1 MKEFSQTWC
10 KWVEAFTQNG
20 HVGIKINDQIRKKFV
35 TKKEL
40 RQGDL
45 LSPILFNIVIDMLTI
60 IIKRAKLN
68 GQIDMVVPHLVDN
81 GLSILQYADDT
92 LIFLDDNL
100 DNAKNLKLLLCSFEQ
115 LSGLKINFHKS
126 DIFCFGDARNS
137 ENIYSQ
143 LFGCQ
148 IGTAI

>member
-1 MKEFSQTWC
+1 
-10 KWVEAFTQNG
+10 VR
-20 HVGIKINDQIRKKFV
+20 IKINDQTGENFV

-40 RQGDL
+40 RQRDP
-45 LSPILFNIVIDMLTI
+45 LSPILFNIIVDMLTI

-68 GQIDMVVPHLVDN
+68 GQIDGVVPHLVDN

-92 LIFLDDNL
+92 LICLDDNL
-100 DNAKNLKLLLCSFEQ
+100 DNGKNLMLLLFAFEQ
-115 LSGLKINFHKS
+115 LSGLKFNFRKCES
-126 DIFCFGDARNS
+126 FCFGDARNY

-148 IGTAI
+148 VGTYPFKYLGIPMHYKKLNNID